1 VPGTL
6 GDAVAD
12 TPFPLPDDDV
22 AARLLATF
30 DAEGKIPRALAALGP
45 VEGRD
50 VALLDADRGFRAA
63 QLALIGARLTLLES
77 PDRVEALR
85 AAATGIAGV
94 ADIRSGTAEA
104 TGLPDA
110 SVDVLVCLWSSFR
123 GPSPVAQ
130 VAEADRVLR
139 PDGRLLVVHDYGR
152 DDHVRMEPTI
162 SDDATA
168 WSRRDGWFLTHG
180 FRIRVIHA
188 FWTFA
193 DAAEAPGLLGA
204 AFGEPGSTVAAELTR
219 PRASHNVAVY
229 HRSRGG
235 VPWTPP
241 EGDVAREG
249 PGDAPRDL
257 HHDVRRDGG
266 TAAPSGRPGR

>member
-1 VPGTL
+1 MS
-6 GDAVAD
+6 D
-12 TPFPLPDDDV
+12 TSFPLPDDGF
-22 AARLLATF
+22 ALRLLATF

-45 VEGRD
+45 VDGRD
-50 VALLDADRGFRAA
+50 VALLDAGRGFRAG
-63 QLALIGARLTLLES
+63 QLAGIGARLTLLER

-85 AAATGIAGV
+85 AAAAAIPGV
-94 ADIRSGTAEA
+94 AEVRAGTADA

-110 SVDVLVCLWSSFR
+110 CTDVLVCLWSSFR

-152 DDHVRMEPTI
+152 DDHVRMEPAFG
-162 SDDATA
+162 DDAVA

-193 DAAEAPGLLGA
+193 DMDEATELLGA
-204 AFGEPGSTVAAELTR
+204 AFGEPGVALAGTLTR
-219 PRASHNVAVY
+219 PRATHNVAVY

-235 VPWTPP
+235 VPWT
-241 EGDVAREG
+241 
-249 PGDAPRDL
+249 APD
-257 HHDVRRDGG
+257 RDGAEDDRADW
-266 TAAPSGRPGR
+266 AAAARPGRAPR

>member
-1 VPGTL
+1 VS
-6 GDAVAD
+6 D

-22 AARLLATF
+22 APRLLAAF
-30 DAEGKIPRALAALGP
+30 DAAGKIPRALAALGP

-50 VALLDADRGFRAA
+50 VALLDADRGFRAG
-63 QLALIGARLTLLES
+63 QLAAIGARLTLL
-77 PDRVEALR
+77 DRPEHVDALR
-85 AAATGIAGV
+85 TAVSGIPGV
-94 ADIRSGTAEA
+94 VDVRAGTADS
-104 TGLPDA
+104 TGLGDA
-110 SVDVLVCLWSSFR
+110 SVDVLVGMWSAFR

-152 DDHVRMEPTI
+152 DDHVRIEPAFG
-162 SDDATA
+162 DDATA

-193 DAAEAPGLLGA
+193 DADEAATLLGA
-204 AFGEPGSTVAAELTR
+204 AFGEPGVAVAGTLTR
-219 PRASHNVAVY
+219 PRATHNVAVY

-235 VPWTPP
+235 VPW
-241 EGDVAREG
+241 A
-249 PGDAPRDL
+249 DADRDE
-257 HHDVRRDGG
+257 DGGRDARRDGG
-266 TAAPSGRPGR
+266 AAAGPGLASR

>member
-1 VPGTL
+1 VS
-6 GDAVAD
+6 D

-45 VEGRD
+45 LEGRD

-63 QLALIGARLTLLES
+63 QLAGIGARLTLLES
-77 PDRVEALR
+77 PDRFEALR
-85 AAATGIAGV
+85 AAAPGIAGV
-94 ADIRSGTAEA
+94 ADVRPGTADA

-110 SVDVLVCLWSSFR
+110 SVDVLACLWSSFR

-152 DDHVRMEPTI
+152 DDHVRMEPAI
-162 SDDATA
+162 ADEATA

-193 DAAEAPGLLGA
+193 DAAEASELLGA
-204 AFGEPGSTVAAELTR
+204 AFGEPGAAVAAELTR
-219 PRASHNVAVY
+219 PRTTHNVAVY
-229 HRSRGG
+229 HRSHGG

-241 EGDVAREG
+241 ESDG
-249 PGDAPRDL
+249 PGDGPG
-257 HHDVRRDGG
+257 DVHRDGG
-266 TAAPSGRPGR
+266 AAAPSGRPGR